1 MTRANIVDGW
11 RIDVTIRETVTQSLS
26 RTEIARVVA
35 AALRAA
41 SAPPGASLS
50 VILTDDE
57 ELMDLNETHLDSEG
71 PTDVL
76 SFPLL
81 PPEAFP
87 SHPGRPPAPALAGEE
102 TTAVAGGTAPVAG
115 HGFGSGPVA
124 GHGFGATPAPELAG
138 HGFGTGPVAGH
149 GFGATP
155 APELTFVLPPGARL
169 HLGDIAV
176 SVERAAAQ
184 AADGRGGQTGDVT
197 WSTEQ
202 ELRLLITH
210 GTLHICGWDHAGQV
224 EESAMRALE
233 QELLGFV
240 PGR

>member
-11 RIDVTIRETVTQSLS
+11 RIHVTIREKVPKSLP
-26 RTEIARVVA
+26 RIEIARVVA
-35 AALRAA
+35 ATLSAA
-41 SAPPGASLS
+41 GAPPGASLS

-57 ELMDLNETHLDSEG
+57 ELADLNVTHLGHEG

-87 SHPGRPPAPALAGEE
+87 PHPGRGPTLAD
-102 TTAVAGGTAPVAG
+102 AAGTRAG
-115 HGFGSGPVA
+115 P
-124 GHGFGATPAPELAG
+124 GHE
-138 HGFGTGPVAGH
+138 
-149 GFGATP
+149 
-155 APELTFVLPPGARL
+155 FVLPPGSRL
-169 HLGDIAV
+169 ELGDIAV

-197 WSTEQ
+197 WSTEH
-202 ELRLLITH
+202 ELRLLLTH
-210 GTLHICGWDHAGQV
+210 GTLHICGWDHAEPV
-224 EESAMRALE
+224 EEAAMRALE
-233 QELLGFV
+233 PELLGFV